1 VTAVLTFAD
10 PDDLADLA
18 TFIARAKRVD
28 PEGAVRLVGHDDLLV
43 VQVCPLSGVGG
54 IDVIGMR
61 VWRLAEAA
69 PVDTTVPLAAITD
82 RLAHDATRLPVPPVA
97 VLGAA
102 WAGIAPPR
110 SGWQPVGKV
119 SLDELRE
126 AAEAGIAEVAATA
139 GGVPPKAAAEY
150 RGRVWSRDLPGR
162 PGVPAGMAFVAE
174 ALGFLG
180 PTSGTRNATTDGAA
194 PGAARSGGAVT
205 AADAGVTDEPARPAG
220 VVVTDEPAR
229 LARVGSWQRLSTPRG
244 HVLARRG
251 LF

>member
-1 VTAVLTFAD
+1 MSDVLTFVD
-10 PDDLADLA
+10 PTDLADLG
-18 TFIARAKRVD
+18 TFVARAKRVD
-28 PEGAVRLVGHDDLLV
+28 PDGAVRLVSHDDLLV

-61 VWRLAEAA
+61 VWRLAEAVS
-69 PVDTTVPLAAITD
+69 VDTTVPLAAITD
-82 RLAHDATRLPVPPVA
+82 RLAHDATQLPVPPVA

-110 SGWQPVGKV
+110 SGWQQVGEV
-119 SLDELRE
+119 SLNELRT
-126 AAEAGIAEVAATA
+126 AAADGIAEVAATA

-180 PTSGTRNATTDGAA
+180 PQTPAPTNGVTS
-194 PGAARSGGAVT
+194 SGGAWST
-205 AADAGVTDEPARPAG
+205 GASSGGASSGGASGGADA
-220 VVVTDEPAR
+220 TDEPAR
-229 LARVGSWQRLSTPRG
+229 LARVGSWQRLSTSRG

>member
-1 VTAVLTFAD
+1 MSDVLTFVD
-10 PDDLADLA
+10 PTDLADLA
-18 TFIARAKRVD
+18 TFVARAKRVD
-28 PEGAVRLVGHDDLLV
+28 PDGAVRLVSHDDLLV

-61 VWRLAEAA
+61 VWRLAEAV

-82 RLAHDATRLPVPPVA
+82 RLAHDATQLPVPPVA

-110 SGWQPVGKV
+110 SGWGQVGEV
-119 SLDELRE
+119 SLDELRT
-126 AAEAGIAEVAATA
+126 AAADGIAEVAATA

-180 PTSGTRNATTDGAA
+180 PAPSTLQGATSNG
-194 PGAARSGGAVT
+194 
-205 AADAGVTDEPARPAG
+205 AGVTTTTA
-220 VVVTDEPAR
+220 VVEAEPAR
-229 LARVGSWQRLSTPRG
+229 LARVGSWQRLSTTRG

>member
-1 VTAVLTFAD
+1 MSDALTFAD
-10 PDDLADLA
+10 PADLTDLA
-18 TFIARAKRVD
+18 TFVARAKRVD
-28 PEGAVRLVGHDDLLV
+28 PDGAVRLVSHDDLLV

-69 PVDTTVPLAAITD
+69 PVDTTVALAAVTD
-82 RLAHDATRLPVPPVA
+82 RLAHDATRLPIPPVA

-110 SGWQPVGKV
+110 SGWQQVGQV
-119 SLDELRE
+119 PLDELRK

-150 RGRVWSRDLPGR
+150 RGRVWSRDLPGLS
-162 PGVPAGMAFVAE
+162 GVPAGMAFVAE

-180 PTSGTRNATTDGAA
+180 PASSTVQGATSNG
-194 PGAARSGGAVT
+194 
-205 AADAGVTDEPARPAG
+205 AGVATST
-220 VVVTDEPAR
+220 VVVDVESAR
-229 LARVGSWQRLSTPRG
+229 LARVGSWQRLSTVRG